1 MNQSEVA
8 FALKPLAVSEDE
20 AMPPKGDMNLEVE
33 TLSDDQLLCV
43 GGGDCVVCW

>member
-1 MNQSEVA
+1 MNHSEL
-8 FALKPLAVSEDE
+8 ALTLNPPAVSEDE